1 MCVLCFISVYTTITV
16 LLLLCYHGTLY
27 IYKVYDIKVGPDKD
41 GEVHPLDLTRTYRV
55 ATTSFYTYES
65 GDGCTAFS
73 DKVPY

>member
-1 MCVLCFISVYTTITV
+1 M
-16 LLLLCYHGTLY
+16 
-27 IYKVYDIKVGPDKD
+27 YKVYDIKVGPDKD

-73 DKVPY
+73 DKVEIMYNIYVILYHVYL